1 MVIQKFSIQSCY
13 YATTLNWISLYIYI
27 YIYIYIYNLSITYT
41 FFNHQ
46 NIQDIFLFP
55 NLSPASIVPLPLSLS
70 ILTYFHIYIYSL
82 FISLKTSKLSIC
94 DGRVFFIT
102 TYLFLIST
110 IKGTSLSLSH
120 FDFSIILIF
129 DLF

>member
-1 MVIQKFSIQSCY
+1 MVVQKSSIQACY
-13 YATTLNWISLYIYI
+13 YATTLNWMSLYMYV
-27 YIYIYIYNLSITYT
+27 YIYIYIYNLPIIDTY
-41 FFNHQ
+41 FNHQ

-55 NLSPASIVPLPLSLS
+55 NLSPPSILTLPQPFS
-70 ILTYFHIYIYSL
+70 ILTYFHIYICSL
-82 FISLKTSKLSIC
+82 FISLKTNKLSIC
-94 DGRVFFIT
+94 DGKDFFIT

-110 IKGTSLSLSH
+110 IKGTSPSLSH